1 MLGNTFVAQKG
12 KQPPKKEVAPQVGH
26 FLSMFCVFSLNFL
39 LSGTVLFTSLGLLL
53 AKDYC

>member
-26 FLSMFCVFSLNFL
+26 FLSMFYVFSLNF
-39 LSGTVLFTSLGLLL
+39 
-53 AKDYC
+53 